1 LPPRQSGERAGARFR
16 MIADGQRIIGSMTR
30 PASKIPKP
38 WPRIWALRPACINRA
53 RLIDQATG
61 TTSLQ
66 GISDALNKQG
76 IRTARGKRWYVSS
89 VANLLARAKVL
100 VEASR

>member
-1 LPPRQSGERAGARFR
+1 VKLGNPRNIQAAGDLGRDALVRAADQFARDILPAVNAVRNA
-16 MIADGQRIIGSMTR
+16 
-30 PASKIPKP
+30 
-38 WPRIWALRPACINRA
+38 
-53 RLIDQATG
+53 G

-89 VANLLARAKVL
+89 VANLLARAKPD
-100 VEASR
+100 AKDAR